1 MRDPLLKTYIAT
13 IIVLKPTSIKI
24 KYLTQKQGKNPMP
37 GREILSETALA
48 SKKFCSE
55 AYL

>member
-1 MRDPLLKTYIAT
+1 MRDPLLKTFIAT

-37 GREILSETALA
+37 WREILSETALA